1 MSKEEGEIL
10 ANHLNFK
17 FFEKSNKDGTNVKES
32 SRELIT
38 IALSKIPNDI
48 KPNKPIKKNKKTPR
62 KLSKKKLKK
71 RRCLFSKC

>member
-17 FFEKSNKDGTNVKES
+17 FFEKSNKDGTNAKES

-38 IALSKIPNDI
+38 IVLSKIPNDI
-48 KPNKPIKKNKKTPR
+48 KPNKPIKKNKKTPI